1 MNTIKKLILL
11 AGVSGFSTLAF
22 SEDQLRDI
30 FDNGSL
36 DGNIRAYYNTREYE
50 DRTDE
55 SAFSLGGAL
64 RAETGKIGPIKI
76 GAGYYTAQDLGT
88 NDDDPNKVNSRLGSD
103 LEVLGEAYLKFDAGH
118 TVATLG
124 RQKVNT
130 PFANSGDAFMI
141 PFTFHG
147 YGVTNKS
154 LKDISFEA
162 NYLSEIKNR
171 NSETFVDIGSWTASR
186 YGASAPSET
195 GSMANLG
202 AVYGAGPIKL
212 EAWFT
217 RVSEFFDTLYVNGSY
232 SASISNSVKP
242 FVGAQYA
249 TQRESGDE
257 ILGRIDSSLYG
268 VKFGTTMGSSKVTLA
283 YNSVATEQSA
293 FRNGAFLAPFSY
305 STSPLY
311 TNNMLE
317 TLENVDAGEAL
328 KVTFNHSFSSKVD
341 VKLSYATFDF
351 DQAPDRE
358 ATDLDVIYALDQ
370 YLEGLSFR
378 WRLELVT
385 SDVDSVEQ
393 INHRFQTQFTF

>member
-1 MNTIKKLILL
+1 MNTINKLILL

-22 SEDQLRDI
+22 SEDQLGDI

-36 DGNIRAYYNTREYE
+36 NGNIRAYYNTREYE

-64 RAETGKIGPIKI
+64 RAETGKVGPIKI
-76 GAGYYTAQDLGT
+76 GVGYYTAQDLGT

-103 LEVLGEAYLKFDAGH
+103 LEVLGEAYLEFDAGH

-130 PFANSGDAFMI
+130 PFANAGDAFMI

-147 YGVTNKS
+147 YSVTNKS
-154 LKDISFEA
+154 LKNLSFEA
-162 NYLSEIKNR
+162 NYLSKIKNR
-171 NSETFVDIGSWTASR
+171 NSETFVDVNSWTANR
-186 YGASAPSET
+186 YRASAPSGT

-202 AVYGAGPIKL
+202 AVYGAGPVNL

-217 RVSEFFDTLYVNGSY
+217 RLSGFFDTLYINGSY
-232 SASISNSVKP
+232 SASISSSVKP
-242 FVGAQYA
+242 FVGLQYA
-249 TQRESGDE
+249 TQRKSGDE
-257 ILGRIDSSLYG
+257 MLGRVDSSLYG
-268 VKFGTTMGSSKVTLA
+268 VKFGTAMGSSKVTLA
-283 YNSVATEQSA
+283 YNNVATEESA
-293 FRNGAFLAPFSY
+293 FRNGAFLAPFSF

-317 TLENVDAGEAL
+317 TMENVDAGEAL
-328 KVTFNHSFSSKVD
+328 KITFNHRLSSKVN

-358 ATDLDVIYALDQ
+358 AADLDVVYALDQ

-378 WRLELVT
+378 WRVELVT

-393 INHRFQTQFTF
+393 INHRFQTQFAF

>member
-1 MNTIKKLILL
+1 MNTTKKLILL

-22 SEDQLRDI
+22 SEDKLRDI

-64 RAETGKIGPIKI
+64 RAETGKAGPIKI
-76 GAGYYTAQDLGT
+76 GAAYYTAQDLGT
-88 NDDDPNKVNSRLGSD
+88 NDDDPSKVNSRLGSD
-103 LEVLGEAYLKFDAGH
+103 LEVLGEAYLKFDTGH

-130 PFANSGDAFMI
+130 PFANPGDAFVI

-147 YGVTNKS
+147 YSVTNKS

-171 NSETFVDIGSWTASR
+171 NSETFVGVSSWTANR
-186 YGASAPSET
+186 YGASAPSGT

-202 AVYGAGPIKL
+202 AVYGAGPVNL

-217 RVSEFFDTLYVNGSY
+217 RLSGFFDTLYVNGSY
-232 SASISNSVKP
+232 STSISSSVKP
-242 FVGAQYA
+242 FVGLQYA
-249 TQRESGDE
+249 AQHESGDE
-257 ILGRIDSSLYG
+257 ILGRVNSSLYG
-268 VKFGTTMGSSKVTLA
+268 VKFGTAMGRSKVTLG
-283 YNSVATEQSA
+283 YNSVATEDSA

-317 TLENVDAGEAL
+317 TMENVDAGEAL
-328 KVTFNHSFSSKVD
+328 KLTFNHSFSSKVD
-341 VKLSYATFDF
+341 VKFSYATFDF
-351 DQAPDRE
+351 DQAADRE
-358 ATDLDVIYALDQ
+358 ATDLDVTYALDQ

-378 WRLELVT
+378 WRLEVVT
-385 SDVDSVEQ
+385 SDIDSVEQ
-393 INHRFQTQFTF
+393 VNHRFQTQFTF